1 MTTSPGHTVS
11 RARVS
16 PLFSAVKYC
25 PTGSAWPEARFCLR
39 ASSTALAKSGNHG
52 IPTSR
57 PGGPFSLT
65 VLPPSVLL
73 APYSSPA
80 AGQRMRRPS
89 ASPAHGEVEGDQGG
103 FQVGHGLDLAL
114 ADLRAD
120 QLGGGA
126 GQPVIGL
133 AGNGG
138 PVRMV
143 AAGPGVP
150 GLVQL
155 RELVQRGLD
164 PLDGAGPGRG
174 DFPPQKGG
182 GGGGGGA
189 GAA

>member
-1 MTTSPGHTVS
+1 MTTSPGHTLS
-11 RARVS
+11 RARGS

-25 PTGSAWPEARFCLR
+25 PTGSAWPEARVCLR

-80 AGQRMRRPS
+80 AGQRRRPS
-89 ASPAHGEVEGDQGG
+89 ASPEHGEVEGDQGV
-103 FQVGHGLDLAL
+103 FQVGHGLDPAL
-114 ADLRAD
+114 ADLRAH
-120 QLGGGA
+120 QFGGGA
-126 GQPVIGL
+126 GQPVVGL
-133 AGNGG
+133 AGHGG

-155 RELVQRGLD
+155 REFVQRGLD
-164 PLDGAGPGRG
+164 PLDGAGPGR
-174 DFPPQKGG
+174 
-182 GGGGGGA
+182 
-189 GAA
+189 